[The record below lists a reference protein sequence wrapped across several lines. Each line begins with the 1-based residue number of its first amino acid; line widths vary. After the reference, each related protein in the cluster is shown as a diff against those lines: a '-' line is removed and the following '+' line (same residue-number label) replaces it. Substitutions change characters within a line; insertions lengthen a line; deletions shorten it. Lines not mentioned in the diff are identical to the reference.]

1 MSGVNGPHI
10 TTSNIIVNTW
20 ERVAVWQPRSQKSHE
35 KTSDLQAT
43 TCSSVATYGAND
55 ECDQCKAIQRRIRQ
69 SQINACFTGI
79 FAVLGISLAFANAAP
94 NQEIAEVTTLAV
106 LLLMLLVP
114 LGCNRAGAV
123 NTASVILTLLPTI
136 ALVATFIQPL
146 PSGQSGL
153 TWTYD
158 AGLAFAGLG
167 ALIATLAFRPSI
179 AWGLIG
185 IGIILP
191 LSALVAVMPHA
202 SSLVGLDVA
211 GGIIPSYW
219 SSQHQDLYALY
230 DFLFRPFLLTVLLGL
245 VGMWMRKFMFE

>member
-1 MSGVNGPHI
+1 MSGVNEPH
-10 TTSNIIVNTW
+10 TTSSNIIVNSW

-35 KTSDLQAT
+35 KTSDLQVT
-43 TCSSVATYGAND
+43 LCSSVTMSKAHG
-55 ECDQCKAIQRRIRQ
+55 ECEHCKAIQRRIRQ

-79 FAVLGISLAFANAAP
+79 FAVLGISLAVANATP

-106 LLLMLLVP
+106 LLIMLLIP

-123 NTASVILTLLPTI
+123 STASVILTLLPTV

-146 PSGQSGL
+146 PSGQSVL

-158 AGLAFAGLG
+158 AGLAFACLG

-191 LSALVAVMPHA
+191 LSVLVAIMPHA
-202 SSLVGLDVA
+202 PSLVGLDVA
-211 GGIIPSYW
+211 GGVIPSYW
-219 SSQHQDLYALY
+219 SPQHQDLYALY

-245 VGMWMRKFMFE
+245 VGMWMRRYVFE